1 MQIKYVGDCGG
12 NDVAT
17 EEKCRQCEM
26 SHLTDIEKLKYDIKY
41 NQHKDLCDF
50 CDHSFYVYGIER
62 DCKNYYKCLNRN
74 FANFSPVIPFHDK
87 SISGA

>member
-1 MQIKYVGDCGG
+1 MQIKYVCDYCG
-12 NDVAT
+12 NDFST

-50 CDHSFYVYGIER
+50 CDHSFYVYGCEQDCQHTSECMAKHKWAKFKYSEGRDER
-62 DCKNYYKCLNRN
+62 
-74 FANFSPVIPFHDK
+74 A
-87 SISGA
+87 